1 VGASAPSTRLEVPE
15 CDACGE
21 LPVLDN
27 APTRRWYGAVRWKAS
42 ADRCKHR
49 TVMVEPINVV
59 VRRAT
64 PDDVPFIQLMLYE
77 AANRPGDTWPT
88 FVESMND
95 PRNRRFWVDW
105 PRKGDMGWIAESQAS
120 PIGAVWIRCFS
131 GADLSLVDEP
141 EVPVLAI
148 GVVADHRGRGVGG
161 LLMDALVQAAREDGI
176 REIAL
181 TTGLFNEPALR
192 LYRRCGFTE
201 TLRREDAVR
210 MKATLA

>member
-1 VGASAPSTRLEVPE
+1 MLVGHVTSPIRHPDPAVWGSPGTAP
-15 CDACGE
+15 
-21 LPVLDN
+21 
-27 APTRRWYGAVRWKAS
+27 

-49 TVMVEPINVV
+49 SVTVEPISVV
-59 VRRAT
+59 VRKAT
-64 PDDVPFIQLMLYE
+64 SDDLPFIQLMLYE

-88 FVESMND
+88 IEESINES
-95 PRNRRFWVDW
+95 RNRRFWVDW

-120 PIGAVWIRCFS
+120 PIGAAWIRYFS
-131 GADLSLVDEP
+131 GPDLSPVDEP

-161 LLMDALVQAAREDGI
+161 LLMDALLAGAREDGI
-176 REIAL
+176 REISL

-210 MKATLA
+210 MKVTLA